1 VQESG
6 NQGRLARLIQA
17 AEFQEQ
23 FMKEKVGILGV
34 LCMAVATLSLGCGEN
49 AHSTANATPAV
60 TETSDPNLIS
70 VGHPEQFPLVEVESR
85 KIADELHMNGVVTPD
100 VNRTVPVLSL
110 GGGRAVQV
118 FVRLGDD
125 VKKGHILLR
134 ISSPDL
140 GQAFS
145 DYQKFKA
152 DEVLARKQLERS
164 QLLYAKGAIAARDLE
179 SAQDAEDK
187 AKVDLRTAADRV
199 RILGGNLDSASPL
212 LDIRAP
218 LSGTIIEQNVTA
230 GAAVRSTDNSPNLFT
245 IADLSRVWVL
255 CDVYEDALT
264 RVHLGDIAE
273 VRLNALPDRVL
284 RGQVGNISRVLDPA
298 TRTAKVRVE
307 LQNTGGLFRSGMF
320 ATASIRSRK
329 EVEQPVLPVA
339 AIMRMHDKDWVFVP
353 LGGNKFRRTEVKL
366 GPVMNDGAQ
375 QVLAGLQAHDK
386 VVGNALQF
394 SNAAETQ

>member
-1 VQESG
+1 MNRKFG
-6 NQGRLARLIQA
+6 FWA
-17 AEFQEQ
+17 
-23 FMKEKVGILGV
+23 M
-34 LCMAVATLSLGCGEN
+34 LCMAVMSLNVGC
-49 AHSTANATPAV
+49 ADRADSTARANSTTAV
-60 TETSDPNLIS
+60 TETGDPDLIT
-70 VGHPEQFPLVEVESR
+70 VDHPEQFPVVEVESR
-85 KIADELHMNGVVTPD
+85 RIADELRMTGVVTPD

-125 VKKGHILLR
+125 VKKGQVLLR

-152 DEVLARKQLERS
+152 DEVLAAKQLDRS
-164 QLLYAKGAIAARDLE
+164 QMLYAKGAIAAKDLE

-187 AKVDLRTAADRV
+187 AKVDLRTAADRI
-199 RILGGNLDSASPL
+199 RILGGNLESASPL
-212 LDIRAP
+212 LDVRAP
-218 LSGTIIEQNVTA
+218 ISGTIIEQNVTA

-245 IADLSRVWVL
+245 IANLSRVWAL

-273 VRLNALPDRVL
+273 VRLNALPDRTFH
-284 RGQVGNISRVLDPA
+284 GQVGNISRVLDPN

-307 LQNTGGLFRSGMF
+307 LDNPGGVFRSGMF

-366 GPVMNDGAQ
+366 GPMTKDGIQ
-375 QVLAGLQAHDK
+375 QEILAGLRAHDK

-394 SNAAETQ
+394 SNASETP